1 MKFVKPHSTVKVIM
15 TAYAALSTIVFG
27 FELSEILFRVTMVD
41 GLVSRMDLLRLM
53 LRATDVIPSM
63 QIL

>member
-1 MKFVKPHSTVKVIM
+1 M
-15 TAYAALSTIVFG
+15 TAYAALYTIVFG
-27 FELSEILFRVTMVD
+27 FELSEILFRVTIVD